1 MKRSY
6 ILAAIIYATIV
17 SLAWYIYGQTA
28 GVATAAASLIVPLLT
43 LILGGIEGD
52 GRDRDGND
60 NGDSDTVVTTFDD
73 RKRRAKERLDS
84 HFILR
89 ESAEGDV
96 ELYLD
101 REQIRGADRAA
112 MMWVFGKWALA
123 DTNTRHSKTLTVEEL
138 RSGTDLK
145 GGAVR
150 VFLSKMEHFL
160 IRHYPDDSEERHEVI
175 DGKLVRMDEAE
186 MEFELN
192 ENYLEEIVDYILG
205 ESGAPN

>member
-6 ILAAIIYATIV
+6 ILAAIIYVTIV

-52 GRDRDGND
+52 DRDADGND
-60 NGDSDTVVTTFDD
+60 EGDSDTVVTTFED
-73 RKRRAKERLDS
+73 RKRRAKERLDP
-84 HFILR
+84 HFTLR
-89 ESAEGDV
+89 ESAAGDV

-101 REQIRGADRAA
+101 TEQIRGADRAA
-112 MMWVFGKWALA
+112 MLWVFGKWALA
-123 DTNTRHSKTLTVEEL
+123 DTNPRHSKTLTVEEL

-145 GGAVR
+145 GGAVG

-160 IRHYPDDSEERHEVI
+160 IRDYPEDPEERHEVI
-175 DGKLVRMDEAE
+175 DGELVRMDEAE

-205 ESGAPN
+205 ERNAPN